1 MYSILKKSSK
11 YLLGEIYYY
20 LIKKYH
26 EQGNRALIYHAFGSK
41 LKHDTYG
48 ISIDIKKFS
57 QHMEYITDNYE
68 TTHINNAD
76 CSEINISIT
85 IDDGYKDTINAVD
98 VLTKKNIPFTL
109 YISPGNLDKTDYLS
123 SKDVKDISL
132 LNECIIGTHGYS
144 HRKLSTLDKIQQ
156 KAELQKSK
164 IVLGDLIGKDVNT
177 LSYPHGS
184 FNQQTISIAKEL
196 GYVSAASS
204 IKGFNNIKTHPFKM
218 RRVEVI
224 ASDKSKELSKKI
236 KGYYDFY

>member
-1 MYSILKKSSK
+1 MYSLLKKSSK

-20 LIKKYH
+20 LIKKH
-26 EQGNRALIYHAFGSK
+26 HQQGNRALIYHAFGSN

-57 QHMEYITDNYE
+57 QHMEYVTDNFE
-68 TTHINNAD
+68 ITHINNTES
-76 CSEINISIT
+76 SEINVSVT
-85 IDDGYKDTINAVD
+85 IDDGYKDTLNAVD

-109 YISPGNLDKTDYLS
+109 YISPGYLDKNDYLS

-132 LNECIIGTHGYS
+132 INDCIIGTHGYS
-144 HRKLSTLDKIQQ
+144 HRKLSILDKTQQ
-156 KAELQKSK
+156 KTELQKSK
-164 IVLGDLIGKDVNT
+164 IVLGELIGKDVNT

-184 FNQQTISIAKEL
+184 FDQDTISIAREL

-204 IKGFNNIKTHPFKM
+204 IKGFNNINTHPFKM
-218 RRVEVI
+218 RRIEVI
-224 ASDKSKELSKKI
+224 ASDTLKELSKKI